1 MQSRRVGT
9 AGDNSNEDQEA
20 NMTFEPGSLPSLV
33 AHRGNAADFPE
44 NTLEALQSAVE
55 LGLRHVEL
63 DVQLTA
69 DRVPIVF
76 HDSDLLRVA
85 GRDACV
91 HDLSWHELAA
101 IPVDE
106 ATRFGDRFADVRIPS
121 LAQFAETLSGWNGVT
136 AFVEVKRAS
145 LRRFGRETVL
155 KRIATELH
163 AVRHQCVF
171 ISFDLPSVRLLRA
184 MTGARI
190 GWVVED
196 YDAGTEQLT
205 REAAPDF
212 MFGNLERIPAGVQS
226 LWEGPWAWALY
237 EVRDVDTARAC
248 ARLGADLVETMTVRD
263 MLAAYAGAHVG

>member
-1 MQSRRVGT
+1 
-9 AGDNSNEDQEA
+9 
-20 NMTFEPGSLPSLV
+20 MTFDPGSLPPLV

-69 DRVPIVF
+69 DHVPIVM

-85 GRDACV
+85 GRDDCV
-91 HDLSWHELAA
+91 HDLPWRDLAS
-101 IPVDE
+101 IPIDE
-106 ATRFGDRFADVRIPS
+106 ATRFGGRFADVRIPS

-155 KRIATELH
+155 KRIATDLW

-184 MTGARI
+184 MTDARV
-190 GWVVED
+190 GWIVEA
-196 YDAGTEQLT
+196 YDADTERLV
-205 REAAPDF
+205 REVVPDF
-212 MFGNLERIPAGVQS
+212 MFGNVERVPSAVAT

-237 EVRDVDTARAC
+237 EVRDVATARSC
-248 ARLGADLVETMTVRD
+248 ARLGADFVETMTVRD
-263 MLAAYAGAHVG
+263 MLAAYAEARAG